1 MGSFFVGSVP
11 HEARAVIADALKPY
25 GDLGADRPEVYV
37 GCSGNY
43 AIDKIC
49 AARGFRVHSN
59 DVSLYSALVGFIA
72 TGRELWKPKLKNEM
86 LKQVLFRYGDTPRES
101 LAKVMFAMAVGDYIG
116 QKNDYERMMLERYLQ
131 KAADFMDSTLEK
143 FTKTDMF
150 AFHAEDFF
158 YGDFRDS
165 IERAKESD
173 LIFAFPPTYKGGY
186 EKLYRFVDEAFEYP
200 PPEYR
205 VFDPA
210 KAAECFRDLLQRKQ
224 CMIYTDQRHAELEGW
239 LTGAIRLGGGKH
251 EIFLYSSFRRK
262 GRSSVF
268 IDDLGGQEEIPKTA
282 LLPREYEPKRTDK
295 PSICVVPSND
305 VLHFKRL
312 FMSARVDYSKGE
324 DLCLEFGLN
333 GKAFGWASFSTMLG
347 TRQPGCLFG
356 VADFVMDSGIRH
368 LSKLLIKLLLS
379 DDTRRAIMRRLFV
392 NYSGIQ
398 TSVYTEKPVSMKYR
412 GVYQLIARDEK
423 AHKLTYVGFFGKRTL
438 QDIYTE
444 WWDREYGAGGG
455 R

>member
-25 GDLGADRPEVYV
+25 RDLGVDKPEIYV

-43 AIDKIC
+43 AIDKLC
-49 AARGFRVHSN
+49 TAHQFKVHSN
-59 DVSLYSALVGFIA
+59 DVSLYSALIGFIA
-72 TGRELWKPKLKNEM
+72 TGRELWKPKVKSEM
-86 LKQVLFRYGDTPRES
+86 LKQVLFRYGDSPRES
-101 LAKVMFAMAVGDYIG
+101 LAKVMFAMAVGDYVG
-116 QKNDYERMMLERYLQ
+116 QKNDYERMMLERWLQ

-143 FTKTDMF
+143 FEKTDMF

-165 IERAKESD
+165 VERAKDSD

-186 EKLYRFVDEAFEYP
+186 ERQYKFVDKAFEYP

-210 KAAECFRDLLQRKQ
+210 KAAECFADILTRKQ
-224 CMIYTDQRHAELEGW
+224 SMICTDKRHTELEGW
-239 LTGAIRLGGGKH
+239 LAGAIRLRGGKH

-262 GRSSVF
+262 SRSSVF
-268 IDDLGGQEEIPKTA
+268 IGDFGVMAETPKTA
-282 LLPREYEPKRTDK
+282 LLPRGYEPKRTDK
-295 PSICVVPSND
+295 PSVCVVPSVD

-312 FMSARVDYSKGE
+312 FMSARVDYSTGE

-368 LSKLLIKLLLS
+368 LSKLLLKLLLS
-379 DDTRRAIMRRLFV
+379 DDTRRVIMRRLLV

-398 TSVYTEKPVSMKYR
+398 TSVYTPKPVSMKYR
-412 GVYQLIARDEK
+412 GVYQLIDRDEK
-423 AHKLTYVGFFGKRTL
+423 AHKLTYAGFFGERSL
-438 QDIYTE
+438 QDIYAE
-444 WWDREYGAGGG
+444 WWNKEYGP
-455 R
+455 